1 MKQYQDFLRHI
12 LENGV
17 VKEDRTGTGTISTF
31 GYQMRFDLSKGFPLL
46 TTKKMAT
53 KAVISEL
60 LWFLEGST
68 DERRLA
74 EIHYGLNRREIKD
87 KKTIWTANADNQ
99 GVKLGYRNDDLVK
112 ELGNIYGKQW
122 RKSTS
127 SEYFDNVFFDD
138 VDEEEECYYEDTFLL
153 KDNIDQIQNVIDEIK
168 INPDSRRLLVS
179 AWNVSEISRMAL
191 PPCHTMFQFYVINGR
206 LSCQLYQR
214 SADAFLGVPFNIASY
229 ALLTMMIAQVCDL
242 EVGEF
247 IHTFGDAHIYTNHIE
262 QVKEQLNREPLEL
275 PTLKINL
282 TIKNIDDFKMS
293 DFELINYSSHNA
305 IKAEMAI

>member
-17 VKEDRTGTGTISTF
+17 IKEDRTGTGTISTF

-74 EIHYGLNRREIKD
+74 EIHYDLNRREIKD

-112 ELGNIYGKQW
+112 ELGPVYGKQW

-127 SEYFDNVFFDD
+127 SEYFDNVFF
-138 VDEEEECYYEDTFLL
+138 EDTFLL

-168 INPDSRRLLVS
+168 INPDSRRLIVS
-179 AWNVSEISRMAL
+179 AWNVNEIDRMAL
-191 PPCHTMFQFYVINGR
+191 PPCHTIFQFYVINR
-206 LSCQLYQR
+206 KLYCKLYQR
-214 SADAFLGVPFNIASY
+214 
-229 ALLTMMIAQVCDL
+229 
-242 EVGEF
+242 
-247 IHTFGDAHIYTNHIE
+247 
-262 QVKEQLNREPLEL
+262 
-275 PTLKINL
+275 
-282 TIKNIDDFKMS
+282 
-293 DFELINYSSHNA
+293 
-305 IKAEMAI
+305 

>member
-17 VKEDRTGTGTISTF
+17 IKEDRTGTGTISTF

-112 ELGNIYGKQW
+112 ELGPVYGKQW
-122 RKSTS
+122 RKATS
-127 SEYFDNVFFDD
+127 SEYLGTLLG
-138 VDEEEECYYEDTFLL
+138 EDTYLL

-168 INPDSRRLLVS
+168 INPDSRRLIVS
-179 AWNVSEISRMAL
+179 AWNVNDIDKMAL
-191 PPCHTMFQFYVINGR
+191 PPCHTMFQFYVINGK

-214 SADAFLGVPFNIASY
+214 
-229 ALLTMMIAQVCDL
+229 
-242 EVGEF
+242 
-247 IHTFGDAHIYTNHIE
+247 
-262 QVKEQLNREPLEL
+262 
-275 PTLKINL
+275 
-282 TIKNIDDFKMS
+282 
-293 DFELINYSSHNA
+293 
-305 IKAEMAI
+305 